1 MDYEE
6 QSRKDKPFEGLSLE
20 EAKRLFVYMCY
31 VAHPRLTPED
41 VEKRWGK
48 ILPPEEIP
56 TVFEA
61 MEIAEKMK
69 QTDNHFQQDSQVIVA
84 PPAKGAT
91 ARKAVA
97 WILFILCAF
106 TLVALSVLH
115 QERVAEIR
123 RQEELRKAEIR
134 KQEEMQKA
142 EIRKQEEMQKAEI
155 RKQEQQLKQEATALI
170 DSATSLLSSPMTLEI
185 ECLEMGIKL
194 QDMRARVISNPTI
207 SRDTDLL
214 VQLDESLLRC
224 YKKARGNKSP
234 KSSIQLPSAV
244 EACYRIALLYL
255 PSSYFDFVVRGD
267 RVARFSENHDVS
279 MQFLQEAVECEHY
292 KALSLYCRIRVEELL
307 KVRQDIGTP
316 NPTDY
321 AQRAQIRSL
330 EQLVSIYRR
339 QLASHKEATGRDVY
353 LYAKWISKTDPDEAL
368 EWFKKAARMSD
379 MDAKKELLLQGV
391 TFDE

>member
-170 DSATSLLSSPMTLEI
+170 DSATSLLSSPMT
-185 ECLEMGIKL
+185 
-194 QDMRARVISNPTI
+194 
-207 SRDTDLL
+207 
-214 VQLDESLLRC
+214 
-224 YKKARGNKSP
+224 
-234 KSSIQLPSAV
+234 
-244 EACYRIALLYL
+244 
-255 PSSYFDFVVRGD
+255 
-267 RVARFSENHDVS
+267 
-279 MQFLQEAVECEHY
+279 
-292 KALSLYCRIRVEELL
+292 
-307 KVRQDIGTP
+307 
-316 NPTDY
+316 
-321 AQRAQIRSL
+321 
-330 EQLVSIYRR
+330 
-339 QLASHKEATGRDVY
+339 
-353 LYAKWISKTDPDEAL
+353 
-368 EWFKKAARMSD
+368 
-379 MDAKKELLLQGV
+379 
-391 TFDE
+391 